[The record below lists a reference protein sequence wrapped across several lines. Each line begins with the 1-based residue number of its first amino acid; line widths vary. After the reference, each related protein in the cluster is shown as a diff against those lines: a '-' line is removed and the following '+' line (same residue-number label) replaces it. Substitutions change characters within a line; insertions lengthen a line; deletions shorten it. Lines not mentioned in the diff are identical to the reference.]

1 MPANALVIYKS
12 SAGSGKTYTLVLEY
26 LKLVLK
32 RPGLYRSILA
42 ITFTNK
48 ATEEMKTRIIGS
60 LVELSQNKNPQLQEV
75 LSNETGL
82 AVSELP
88 GKATLVLDN
97 ILHDYSGFG
106 VSTIDSFFS
115 TIVRALARELNLP
128 LRFDIELN
136 IDAVI
141 GEIST
146 MMLDDIGTNPWLKKW
161 LEEFIFDKL
170 DQGKS
175 WKIES
180 DIHNLSYEL
189 FKESYRTLFP
199 KGPAKPDASFIKELR
214 EIVSGF
220 ENRMAEYGNT
230 FLAIIARNDLSIA
243 DFAFGKSGVANYFSK
258 ITKKL
263 KARDYIPGSRFEG
276 ALTNPDAWATK
287 SSARRSEIISLAGSQ
302 LIHIAND
309 VNNFRISE
317 IPRYSGAKIVLNT
330 IHIAGIFSL
339 LDEKLTLF
347 RDENDIVL
355 ISDTNQLLQKAINNE
370 DAPFIYEKTGN
381 RFTHFMLDEFQDTSD
396 YQWQNLAPLI
406 ENALAAGNYAMI
418 VGDAKQSIYRWRGGN
433 MQLLLSGVQKNL
445 IHYAEITELK
455 HLGENYR
462 SREQIVNFNNDF
474 FEIAPSLLLPDD
486 ESKTLRIA
494 YHSDELRQKW
504 KKGKDAEGYINI
516 RVVDVKNNG
525 TPSIITE
532 NDTEHT
538 AATWT
543 ECALQENLAIVKKVL
558 ELGYEYR
565 DIAFLTRSNK
575 DARCITEFLIQ
586 NNIHRI
592 ISPESMLLNASPA
605 VQFLVNLLHL
615 VDDYQDDIVLA
626 QVVYYWNHIKKGDT
640 KLSLHYLFAASR
652 KIKLDLLPE
661 AFTKKFLEFRK
672 IPLFE
677 AVEELSIIF
686 NLGSPPEAYIQRFF
700 DVVLDYTKKN
710 PANITDFLIW
720 WNDNQEKDTCSV
732 IIPSGENAIRVMSI
746 HKSKGLQFPV
756 VIIPFADWELTPM
769 SQSIHW
775 MKSNIPPFDRTP
787 AHPVKF
793 SPDLE
798 LSVFKEDYEKEML
811 LNYVDNLNL
820 LYVAF
825 TRAEEQLYVISK
837 KPSAAKNKEN
847 VLPCRAGE
855 LIEAT
860 LLSHPEFSAMY
871 TAAEGS
877 FEKGLCSGPLR
888 SSPQGKQ
895 EGKNLEQWFSTSWK
909 PRIKMG
915 ISKKKISIDDSET
928 PETQYGILFHSLLS
942 EIQTLINPET
952 FVKTN
957 EISKSLES
965 SIQHRLIDEIKMFVD
980 AALGYGWF
988 DTGSVTVNEAEL
1000 LLPDGS
1006 LLRPDRLILSGDKV
1020 VVIDYKTGAEESYH
1034 AEQVQQYAS
1043 VLEKMGYKET
1053 KLFLVYAASGKVME
1067 IPFYQ

>member
-1 MPANALVIYKS
+1 MQENALVIYKS

-32 RPGLYRSILA
+32 KPGLYRSILA

-60 LVELSQNKNPQLQEV
+60 LVEVAANKNPQLQEV
-75 LSNETGL
+75 LSKETGL
-82 AVSELP
+82 PVSDLP
-88 GKATLVLDN
+88 GKAAMVLDN
-97 ILHDYSGFG
+97 IMHDYTGFG

-136 IDAVI
+136 IDSVI

-146 MMLDDIGTNPWLKKW
+146 MMMDDIGTNPWLKKW

-189 FKESYRTLFP
+189 FKESFRTLFP
-199 KGPAKPDASFIKELR
+199 KGPAKPDAAFIRELR
-214 EIVSGF
+214 EIISGF
-220 ENRMAEYGNT
+220 ESRMAEYGNT

-243 DFAFGKSGVANYFSK
+243 DFAFGKTGVANYFSK

-263 KARDYIPGSRFEG
+263 KTRDYIPGSRFEG

-302 LIHIAND
+302 LIQIAND

-317 IPRYSGAKIVLNT
+317 MPRYSGAKFILNT

-433 MQLLLSGVQKNL
+433 MQLLLTGVQKNL
-445 IHYAEITELK
+445 IHYSEITHLK
-455 HLGENYR
+455 QLGDNYR
-462 SREQIVNFNNDF
+462 SREQVVNFNNDF
-474 FEIAPSLLLPDD
+474 FEIAPSLLLPEE
-486 ESKTLRIA
+486 ESKALRIA
-494 YHSDELRQKW
+494 YHKDELRQNW
-504 KKGKDAEGYINI
+504 KKGKEAEGYINI
-516 RVVDVKNNG
+516 RVIDVKNSNYQ
-525 TPSIITE
+525 SE
-532 NDTEHT
+532 NSENESAD
-538 AATWT
+538 ANWT
-543 ECALQENLAIVKKVL
+543 ECALQENIAIVKKVL

-575 DARCITEFLIQ
+575 DARIITEFLIQ

-592 ISPESMLLNASPA
+592 ISPESMLLNTSPV
-605 VQFLVNLLHL
+605 VQFLVNLLQL
-615 VDDYQDDIVLA
+615 VDDHKNDIVLA
-626 QVVYYWNHIKKGDT
+626 QVVYYWNRIKKKT
-640 KLSLHYLFAASR
+640 NVSLHYLFAASR
-652 KIKLDLLPE
+652 RAKLDLLPE
-661 AFTKKFLEFRK
+661 AFTQKFLEFRK

-686 NLGSPPEAYIQRFF
+686 ELGSPPEAYLQRFF
-700 DVVLDYTKKN
+700 DVILDYTKKN
-710 PANITDFLIW
+710 PANITDFLSW
-720 WNDNQEKDTCSV
+720 WNDNQDKDTCSV

-756 VIIPFADWELTPM
+756 VIIPFADWDLKPM
-769 SQSIHW
+769 SGSIHW

-793 SPDLE
+793 SSDLE
-798 LSVFKEDYEKEML
+798 LSVFKDDYEREVL

-825 TRAEEQLYVISK
+825 TRAEEQLYVVSK
-837 KPSAAKNKEN
+837 KPSTTKNN
-847 VLPCRAGE
+847 QPGLPCSAGE
-855 LIEAT
+855 LIVAT
-860 LLSHPEFSAMY
+860 LQNHTTFSSLY
-871 TAAEGS
+871 DTTKGS
-877 FEKGLCSGPLR
+877 FEKGNCSGPLR
-888 SSPQGKQ
+888 TSPEGKQ

-915 ISKKKISIDDSET
+915 ISKKKISMYDPET

-942 EIQTLINPET
+942 EITTLINPDT
-952 FVKTN
+952 FVKTH
-957 EISKSLES
+957 EASRSLDAA
-965 SIQHRLIDEIKMFVD
+965 IRQRLVHEIKMFVD
-980 AALGYGWF
+980 AASGYGWF
-988 DTGSVTVNEAEL
+988 DEKSVTVNEAEL

-1006 LLRPDRLILSGDKV
+1006 LLRPDRLILTGNKA